1 MSGPEYDPE
10 FEAYLRRRV
19 RFDRR
24 LHKSLARLEP
34 PAELD
39 RIVIGMAREAIQAPP
54 GTPLFRAPKWAAPLA
69 MAACLLMSFS
79 LMLDVGLREATHHDA
94 LNGPLMVDMS
104 PAPQVPMPESAPA
117 PAAEPPSA
125 ATPVDSSPAIATR
138 AAHQRVASINRV
150 QGAPSRILARLSTA
164 VAMATAAA
172 PAAPPTASYASRQE
186 EPESGHYSGGYAAS
200 PIRLAAAAPEM
211 ETVVVVG
218 TRIHY
223 EGQVESVAASSAISV
238 QSLAEAGDTRVEPAI
253 PDLPPSLLGSK
264 AARAAARN
272 LAGSASP
279 ATEADLRAHPD
290 PKAWLD
296 HIEKVRAA
304 GLISAADLELK
315 LFRDA
320 YPAYPVPSELHP
332 ADGGVQ

>member
-1 MSGPEYDPE
+1 
-10 FEAYLRRRV
+10 
-19 RFDRR
+19 
-24 LHKSLARLEP
+24 
-34 PAELD
+34 
-39 RIVIGMAREAIQAPP
+39 
-54 GTPLFRAPKWAAPLA
+54 
-69 MAACLLMSFS
+69 MSFS

-186 EPESGHYSGGYAAS
+186 EPESDHYSGGYAAS

-223 EGQVESVAASSAISV
+223 DGQAMAIAAPSAAI
-238 QSLAEAGDTRVEPAI
+238 QSLEELSDSRPEPAI